1 MRQTAVSK
9 HLMKIDSENIINFL
23 TKRIPELKYSLE
35 KKNIL
40 NIEPN
45 DSNGFGIKMIIDST
59 ESTIFFGNSGHHIH
73 CYESSENI
81 EEYLNLIVNSLTGT
95 GRIVAHISNGKEF
108 KWEYQE
114 MNENNDWIT
123 ISEMGTFSW
132 KFWKKRK
139 TDKRNIQTNNYK
151 QKTFANN

>member
-1 MRQTAVSK
+1 
-9 HLMKIDSENIINFL
+9 MKVNSENIINFL
-23 TKRIPELKYSLE
+23 TKRIPELKYNLE
-35 KKNIL
+35 RKNIL
-40 NIEPN
+40 NIEPK
-45 DSNGFGIKMIIDST
+45 DSNGFGIKMIIDSI

-73 CYESSENI
+73 CYETAENI

-95 GRIVAHISNGKEF
+95 DRIVAHISNGKEF

-114 MNENNDWIT
+114 LNENKEWMT

-139 TDKRNIQTNNYK
+139 AEDKKVLTNNYE
-151 QKTFANN
+151 QKTFANNV